1 MQAIEVIA
9 AFKGSQLCERNV
21 NRNEIVA
28 SRVTDGFSCPANAAM
43 TARSDALRPALYTR
57 YFICLLAVTRGS
69 VQTDV
74 STQAALVK
82 RYTVAQ
88 M

>member
-21 NRNEIVA
+21 NR
-28 SRVTDGFSCPANAAM
+28 FSCPANAAM
-43 TARSDALRPALYTR
+43 TARSDALRPALYAR

-74 STQAALVK
+74 STQAALVE